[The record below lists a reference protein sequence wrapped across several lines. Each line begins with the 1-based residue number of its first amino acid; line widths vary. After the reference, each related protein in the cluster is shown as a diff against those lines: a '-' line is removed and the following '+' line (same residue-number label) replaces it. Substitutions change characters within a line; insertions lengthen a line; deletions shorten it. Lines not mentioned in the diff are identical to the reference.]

1 MKMSLGFFQSAI
13 DRSWKNMHAVCGLP
27 SCPNTLI
34 MRSVAQSQVGLRVG
48 DLWYCSV
55 DCFAGAALT
64 RFSSLSRGRVVEMPY
79 KPRLSIGLVMLSKG
93 FLTDE
98 QLRFAMTESQL
109 RSEELEVSLLRL
121 GLVNERQVTAAKA
134 AQWGYP
140 LLGRERVGLFVEADI
155 PPTLLRNCS
164 AAPLHYSPTTKRL
177 LLGFV
182 NRVEHSLLD
191 ALEQVTGYKVEPCFI
206 TPTEFKEQSARLTA
220 APGYE
225 EVFLEDPLTPS
236 QMAKAIGG
244 FAVEIAAK
252 EGCFTRY
259 RNYIWTRLSG
269 KRRKVDVFFRDAIV
283 AEAGRKRNSM
293 LVEEKISFLG

>member
-1 MKMSLGFFQSAI
+1 MKLSLGFFQSAI

-27 SCPNTLI
+27 TCPNTLI

-64 RFSSLSRGRVVEMPY
+64 RFSALSRGRVVEMPY
-79 KPRLSIGLVMLSKG
+79 NPRLSIGLVMLSKG

-109 RSEELEVSLLRL
+109 RNEELEASLLRL
-121 GLVNERQVTAAKA
+121 GLVNERQVTAARA

-140 LLGRERVGLFVEADI
+140 LLGRDRVGQFVEADI

-164 AAPLHYSPTTKRL
+164 AAPLHYSATTKRL

-191 ALEQVTGYKVEPCFI
+191 ALEQITGCRVEPCFI
-206 TPTEFKEQSARLTA
+206 TPTEFREQIARLTA

-252 EGCFTRY
+252 EGSFTRY
-259 RNYIWTRLSG
+259 RNYVWTRLSG
-269 KRRKVDVFFRDAIV
+269 KRRKIDVLFRDGV
-283 AEAGRKRNSM
+283 AAETGRRRNSL